1 MSIRT
6 HFPHVAALFVCLL
19 VIAACNTSNV
29 SEGLAPTASTGDP
42 VTRDNRPVPGG
53 TVGNASAQPSNT
65 QSANALA
72 AAPAETPAQTAA
84 TNQAEPPAQTA
95 ALNQDNSFTFLPV
108 TGAPQSA
115 VTMLSKQLSQSANSN
130 GLVLVPANQT
140 GAKYQVKGYFSALN
154 DGSGTLLVYV
164 WDVLDGSGNRLHR
177 INGQERSTETG
188 ANPWSGVTDVELKRV
203 ASATISQLEVWSKN
217 R

>member
-6 HFPHVAALFVCLL
+6 YFPRFAVLCACLL
-19 VIAACNTSNV
+19 AISACNTSNV

-42 VTRDNRPVPGG
+42 VTENNRPVPGG
-53 TVGNASAQPSNT
+53 TVGNASTQPSST
-65 QSANALA
+65 QTANALA
-72 AAPAETPAQTAA
+72 AAPTETPAQAA
-84 TNQAEPPAQTA
+84 AANQAEPAVQTA
-95 ALNQDNSFTFLPV
+95 ALGQDNSFTFLPV
-108 TGAPQSA
+108 TGAPQAA
-115 VTMLSKQLSQSANSN
+115 VTMLSKQLSQSASSN

-177 INGQERSTETG
+177 INGQERSTQTA
-188 ANPWSGVTDVELKRV
+188 ANPWSGVTETELQRV
-203 ASATISQLEVWSKN
+203 ASATISRLEVWSKN